1 MHYFYNN
8 YALDSSALDKRIRHD
23 LKQSNAPYRVDE
35 TYIKFKKQW
44 IYLYFVAD
52 SEENTIDFYLSK
64 SRYKQPTK

>member
-1 MHYFYNN
+1 M
-8 YALDSSALDKRIRHD
+8 DKRIRHD

-44 IYLYFVAD
+44 MYLYFVAD
-52 SEENTIDFYLSK
+52 SEENTIDFYLNK